1 MIRYRDGFRF
11 HYLGSFPLLSRPP
24 STSAYPAINFFL
36 VSRRSALSPLNG
48 RPFLSSRPQL
58 SSTGQLS
65 PPSFSFVRFSKLDS
79 HEFMANIVQFSVDN
93 TSPQISYFPFADTLS
108 TPNLSA
114 GWNPYFSLSGFAGVL
129 GESGNGTSHHI
140 TSLDGAS
147 LSIHWRG
154 TGIQLQGN
162 ATNASYSLLLDG
174 AAIKPDV
181 VDYSNSILATIQG
194 LPDVEHTISLTTQIP
209 SSQDPPN
216 SSIVVFDRAIIISTI
231 TNDTFPDENFTLRT
245 LNDNDIAYLGQW
257 SFQNTSGVSFHQS
270 STVGDRALVTF
281 NGNYTVTLDN
291 ISTSLSGK
299 SSFAAHDT
307 LLFFASDLD
316 PNSNHSVEIRN
327 DGGGN
332 LALLVGGFNAYATGA
347 ILNDSIETPKSSNIS
362 TSFPKGTIA
371 AFTLAGILAFL
382 GISGFLFFF
391 LVYRPRRRRRRLSR
405 AAFRFRQRPPSS
417 YKEHEAVLDIG
428 PRGSGDD
435 DLVIDVSN
443 ANSLHRGSSK
453 GGYALWKL
461 EGAVPT
467 AGTLGV
473 DFRHSDSFMQGK
485 YGSAKYD
492 EELAFEELEP
502 FSARSCP
509 STKGKR
515 SLRNK
520 GKAKRAT
527 DGSWSPSFTIE
538 LPLEGPHS
546 TPEGDHSSAIHGHG
560 IESLSYM
567 SPPKSPTREPSHN
580 PPPPSYAASVSNRAS
595 NRSSNPS
602 VPRSISHSTV
612 SSPVPTPKVPSLQ
625 DLPYADL
632 NPRSTEDNTVP
643 PPLPVY
649 YPLESMSREDR
660 GSIVGSSTDDH
671 RSMIAGSVVNQ
682 VLRSLSPRTS
692 VLEITPPKQQQQHKE
707 ERKRKKKE
715 KVLGE
720 ASTRGSPSPIQI
732 PKRDHEHASSS
743 SQEPTKVK
751 RSRKGG
757 KKVSSRPSTANEMVE
772 VQDGVFLS
780 VPETSPFRVDFAESS
795 LVIPPRRA
803 STSKRDSSLSP
814 VRFDFG
820 QSDEGP
826 SSPQEQQQP
835 EELVPAMSSRQAFR
849 LTPASIHPLNLGHS
863 LSRNSTIAESFIDFT
878 SSSENSLRPRSGIS
892 SATRERHWDASTM
905 PDMPGDSRSRWSNT
919 TMSTSHD
926 RIGTAGTF
934 GPPPPLLAPQPN
946 MPVTIPFLLTIPSN
960 SSAASADGD
969 DVDDVASNDHSSNLN
984 HQRQSHLSVGSQQ
997 PSDALHVHPR
1007 FESLESPTDSV
1018 RMSITSD
1025 LRFRHSDSHES
1036 RRTSSFTAP
1045 IGREHGYAAFPPE
1058 LAERFGPL
1066 SPAIST
1072 PGYIVQR
1079 VLGIQ
1084 TPTSTSSAGVRPGHS
1099 RSGSSTL
1106 ALIMDGTLY
1115 LLTLIC
1121 LERTFAWTFHA
1132 SL

>member
-1 MIRYRDGFRF
+1 
-11 HYLGSFPLLSRPP
+11 L
-24 STSAYPAINFFL
+24 
-36 VSRRSALSPLNG
+36 
-48 RPFLSSRPQL
+48 
-58 SSTGQLS
+58 
-65 PPSFSFVRFSKLDS
+65 
-79 HEFMANIVQFSVDN
+79 
-93 TSPQISYFPFADTLS
+93 
-108 TPNLSA
+108 
-114 GWNPYFSLSGFAGVL
+114 
-129 GESGNGTSHHI
+129 
-140 TSLDGAS
+140 
-147 LSIHWRG
+147 
-154 TGIQLQGN
+154 
-162 ATNASYSLLLDG
+162 
-174 AAIKPDV
+174 
-181 VDYSNSILATIQG
+181 
-194 LPDVEHTISLTTQIP
+194 
-209 SSQDPPN
+209 
-216 SSIVVFDRAIIISTI
+216 
-231 TNDTFPDENFTLRT
+231 
-245 LNDNDIAYLGQW
+245 
-257 SFQNTSGVSFHQS
+257 
-270 STVGDRALVTF
+270 
-281 NGNYTVTLDN
+281 
-291 ISTSLSGK
+291 
-299 SSFAAHDT
+299 
-307 LLFFASDLD
+307 
-316 PNSNHSVEIRN
+316 NHSVEISN

-347 ILNDSIETPKSSNIS
+347 VLKYVLFSFVVNLSPFSFFKNSDSIETPKSSNIS

-371 AFTLAGILAFL
+371 AFALAGILAFL
-382 GISGFLFFF
+382 GISGLLFFF

-417 YKEHEAVLDIG
+417 YKEHEAVLDIR

-435 DLVIDVSN
+435 GLVMDVSSA
-443 ANSLHRGSSK
+443 ANGLDRNNSK
-453 GGYALWKL
+453 SGYARWKEM

-467 AGTLGV
+467 TGSLGV
-473 DFRHSDSFMQGK
+473 NFRHSDSFMQGK

-492 EELAFEELEP
+492 DELAFEEDEP
-502 FSARSCP
+502 FSARSYS

-538 LPLEGPHS
+538 LPLQGPHS
-546 TPEGDHSSAIHGHG
+546 TTEGDHSSVIHGHG

-567 SPPKSPTREPSHN
+567 SPPKSPTTEPSHN

-625 DLPYADL
+625 GSTGYLPFEDL
-632 NPRSTEDNTVP
+632 NPRSTEDNIVP

-649 YPLESMSREDR
+649 DPLDSMSREER
-660 GSIVGSSTDDH
+660 GSIVGSSIDDQ

-692 VLEITPPKQQQQHKE
+692 VLEINPPEQHQQKE

-715 KVLGE
+715 KARGE
-720 ASTRGSPSPIQI
+720 ASTRRSPSSIQI
-732 PKRDHEHASSS
+732 PKRDQEHASSS
-743 SQEPTKVK
+743 SQELTKAK
-751 RSRKGG
+751 TSKKGG
-757 KKVSSRPSTANEMVE
+757 KKGSRPSTATETVE

-795 LVIPPRRA
+795 LVIPPRHSALPGA
-803 STSKRDSSLSP
+803 STSKRGSSLSP

-820 QSDEGP
+820 QSDEGS
-826 SSPQEQQQP
+826 SSPQEQQRP
-835 EELVPAMSSRQAFR
+835 EELALPMASRQPFR
-849 LTPASIHPLNLGHS
+849 LTPISIPPLNLRHS
-863 LSRNSTIAESFIDFT
+863 LSRNSTIAESFLDF

-892 SATRERHWDASTM
+892 SATRERHWNASTM
-905 PDMPGDSRSRWSNT
+905 PEMPGESRSRWSNT

-926 RIGTAGTF
+926 RVGTAGTF
-934 GPPPPLLAPQPN
+934 GPPPSLLSPQPN
-946 MPVTIPFLLTIPSN
+946 MPVAIPFLVTIPSN
-960 SSAASADGD
+960 SSAASVDGD

-984 HQRQSHLSVGSQQ
+984 HQQQSHLSVGSQQ
-997 PSDALHVHPR
+997 PNDALHVHPR

-1058 LAERFGPL
+1058 LVERIGPM
-1066 SPAIST
+1066 SPAIS
-1072 PGYIVQR
+1072 PPDYIVQR

-1084 TPTSTSSAGVRPGHS
+1084 TPTSASSVGVRPGHS

-1106 ALIMDGTLY
+1106 GLFNTPQAARHDFNADRFNDSDRS
-1115 LLTLIC
+1115 
-1121 LERTFAWTFHA
+1121 RTFDP
-1132 SL
+1132 

>member
-1 MIRYRDGFRF
+1 
-11 HYLGSFPLLSRPP
+11 
-24 STSAYPAINFFL
+24 
-36 VSRRSALSPLNG
+36 
-48 RPFLSSRPQL
+48 
-58 SSTGQLS
+58 
-65 PPSFSFVRFSKLDS
+65 
-79 HEFMANIVQFSVDN
+79 MANIVQFSVDD

-114 GWNPYFSLSGFAGVL
+114 GWNPYFSLSGFAAAL

-147 LSIHWRG
+147 LSIRWRG

-174 AAIKPDV
+174 AAVKPEVFDT
-181 VDYSNSILATIQG
+181 SNSILATIQG
-194 LPDVEHTISLTTQIP
+194 LPDAEHTISLTTQIP
-209 SSQDPPN
+209 GNQDSLN

-231 TNDTFPDENFTLRT
+231 TNDTFPDETFTLRT
-245 LNDNDIAYLGQW
+245 LNDDDIAYLGQW
-257 SFQNTSGVSFHQS
+257 SFQNSSGFSFHQS
-270 STVGDRALVTF
+270 STVGDRALATF
-281 NGNYTVTLDN
+281 NGTTFLLKGTTSPTSGNYTVTLDN
-291 ISTSLSGK
+291 ISTSLSGQ
-299 SSFAAHDT
+299 SSFTAHDT

-316 PNSNHSVEIRN
+316 PNLNHSVEIRN

-332 LALLVGGFNAYATGA
+332 LALLVGGFNAYENGA
-347 ILNDSIETPKSSNIS
+347 VLNDSIETPKSSNIS
-362 TSFPKGTIA
+362 TSFPKGTVA
-371 AFTLAGILAFL
+371 AFVLAGILAFL
-382 GISGFLFFF
+382 GISGLLFFF
-391 LVYRPRRRRRRLSR
+391 LVYRPRRRRRRISR
-405 AAFRFRQRPPSS
+405 AAVRFRQRPPSS

-443 ANSLHRGSSK
+443 ANSLDRDDSK
-453 GGYALWKL
+453 SGYARWKKEM
-461 EGAVPT
+461 EGAGPT
-467 AGTLGV
+467 AGSLGV
-473 DFRHSDSFMQGK
+473 EFRHSDSFMQGK
-485 YGSAKYD
+485 YRSAKYD
-492 EELAFEELEP
+492 EELEFEESEP
-502 FSARSCP
+502 FRTRSCAL
-509 STKGKR
+509 TEGMR

-527 DGSWSPSFTIE
+527 DGSWSPSFTLE
-538 LPLEGPHS
+538 LPLQGPHS

-580 PPPPSYAASVSNRAS
+580 LPPPSYAASVSNRAS

-612 SSPVPTPKVPSLQ
+612 SSPVPTPKVPSPQ
-625 DLPYADL
+625 GSAGYLPYQDL

-649 YPLESMSREDR
+649 YPLDSMSREER
-660 GSIVGSSTDDH
+660 GSIVGSSVDDH
-671 RSMIAGSVVNQ
+671 RSMIAGSVVHQ

-692 VLEITPPKQQQQHKE
+692 VLEISPPKQNQHKE

-715 KVLGE
+715 KAPGE
-720 ASTRGSPSPIQI
+720 ASTRGSPSSIQI
-732 PKRDHEHASSS
+732 PKRDQEHASSS
-743 SQEPTKVK
+743 SQELTKAK
-751 RSRKGG
+751 TSKKGG
-757 KKVSSRPSTANEMVE
+757 KKSSRPSTAAETVE

-780 VPETSPFRVDFAESS
+780 VPETSPFRVDFAEGS
-795 LVIPPRRA
+795 LVIPPRHSMLSGA

-826 SSPQEQQQP
+826 SSPQERQQQP
-835 EELVPAMSSRQAFR
+835 EELVPPMTSRQAFR
-849 LTPASIHPLNLGHS
+849 LTPASIHPLNSGHS
-863 LSRNSTIAESFIDFT
+863 PSRNSTMAESFIDFST
-878 SSSENSLRPRSGIS
+878 SSENSLRPRSGIS
-892 SATRERHWDASTM
+892 SATRERHWNASTM
-905 PDMPGDSRSRWSNT
+905 PEMPGDISRSRWSNT

-934 GPPPPLLAPQPN
+934 GPPPSLLAPQPN
-946 MPVTIPFLLTIPSN
+946 MPVAIPFLLTIPSN
-960 SSAASADGD
+960 SSAASVDGD

-984 HQRQSHLSVGSQQ
+984 HHQQQSHLSVGSQR

-1025 LRFRHSDSHES
+1025 LRFRHSDSHDS
-1036 RRTSSFTAP
+1036 RRTNSLTAP

-1058 LAERFGPL
+1058 LVERLGPL

-1084 TPTSTSSAGVRPGHS
+1084 TPTSTPSVGVRPGHS

-1106 ALIMDGTLY
+1106 GLFNTPPTARHDFNVD
-1115 LLTLIC
+1115 
-1121 LERTFAWTFHA
+1121 RFND
-1132 SL
+1132 SDP

>member
-1 MIRYRDGFRF
+1 M
-11 HYLGSFPLLSRPP
+11 
-24 STSAYPAINFFL
+24 
-36 VSRRSALSPLNG
+36 
-48 RPFLSSRPQL
+48 
-58 SSTGQLS
+58 
-65 PPSFSFVRFSKLDS
+65 
-79 HEFMANIVQFSVDN
+79 
-93 TSPQISYFPFADTLS
+93 
-108 TPNLSA
+108 
-114 GWNPYFSLSGFAGVL
+114 
-129 GESGNGTSHHI
+129 
-140 TSLDGAS
+140 
-147 LSIHWRG
+147 
-154 TGIQLQGN
+154 
-162 ATNASYSLLLDG
+162 
-174 AAIKPDV
+174 
-181 VDYSNSILATIQG
+181 
-194 LPDVEHTISLTTQIP
+194 
-209 SSQDPPN
+209 
-216 SSIVVFDRAIIISTI
+216 
-231 TNDTFPDENFTLRT
+231 
-245 LNDNDIAYLGQW
+245 
-257 SFQNTSGVSFHQS
+257 
-270 STVGDRALVTF
+270 
-281 NGNYTVTLDN
+281 
-291 ISTSLSGK
+291 
-299 SSFAAHDT
+299 
-307 LLFFASDLD
+307 
-316 PNSNHSVEIRN
+316 NHSVEIRN

-347 ILNDSIETPKSSNIS
+347 VLKYVLFFFVVNISPFSFFKNSDSIETPKSSNIS

-371 AFTLAGILAFL
+371 AFALAGILAFL
-382 GISGFLFFF
+382 GISGFLFCF

-443 ANSLHRGSSK
+443 AANSLDRGSSK
-453 GGYALWKL
+453 GGYARWKEM
-461 EGAVPT
+461 EGDFPT
-467 AGTLGV
+467 AGV
-473 DFRHSDSFMQGK
+473 NFRHSDSFMQGK

-492 EELAFEELEP
+492 DELAFEEGEP
-502 FSARSCP
+502 FNARSYT

-515 SLRNK
+515 SFRNK

-527 DGSWSPSFTIE
+527 DGSWSESFTIE
-538 LPLEGPHS
+538 LPLEGPRS
-546 TPEGDHSSAIHGHG
+546 TTEGDHSSAIHGHG

-567 SPPKSPTREPSHN
+567 SPPKSPTTEPSHN

-612 SSPVPTPKVPSLQ
+612 SSPVPTPKVPSSQ

-649 YPLESMSREDR
+649 YPLESMSREER

-671 RSMIAGSVVNQ
+671 RSMIAGSIVNQ

-692 VLEITPPKQQQQHKE
+692 VLENSPPKEHEHKE

-715 KVLGE
+715 KARGE

-743 SQEPTKVK
+743 PQVPTKAK
-751 RSRKGG
+751 RSKKGG
-757 KKVSSRPSTANEMVE
+757 KKGSRPSTANETVE

-795 LVIPPRRA
+795 LVIPQRHSTLPGA
-803 STSKRDSSLSP
+803 STSRRDSSLSP

-835 EELVPAMSSRQAFR
+835 EELAPPMTCRQAFR
-849 LTPASIHPLNLGHS
+849 LTPASIHPLNPGHS

-878 SSSENSLRPRSGIS
+878 SSSDNSLRPRSGIS
-892 SATRERHWDASTM
+892 SATRERHWDVSTM
-905 PDMPGDSRSRWSNT
+905 PEMPGEGRSRWSNT

-934 GPPPPLLAPQPN
+934 GPPPSLLAPQPN
-946 MPVTIPFLLTIPSN
+946 MPVDIPFLLTIPSN
-960 SSAASADGD
+960 SSAASVGGD

-984 HQRQSHLSVGSQQ
+984 HQQQSHLSVGSQQ

-1007 FESLESPTDSV
+1007 FESLESPTE
-1018 RMSITSD
+1018 RMSFTSD

-1036 RRTSSFTAP
+1036 RRASSFTAP
-1045 IGREHGYAAFPPE
+1045 MGREHGYAAFPPE

-1084 TPTSTSSAGVRPGHS
+1084 TPTSTSSVGVRPGHS

-1106 ALIMDGTLY
+1106 GLFNTPPTARHDFNAD
-1115 LLTLIC
+1115 
-1121 LERTFAWTFHA
+1121 RFNDTFDP
-1132 SL
+1132 